1 MLGCL
6 WKIRGDF
13 IEVKIYKKSRLP
25 SEAGSNDR
33 ASVCVYEWGFE
44 MSLGH
49 RKEKTTDME

>member
-1 MLGCL
+1 M